1 MDMIKVG
8 INGYGTIG
16 KRVADAIT
24 VQRDMMVVG
33 VTKRR
38 ADYEARLSIK
48 KNYDLYAAEAEHL
61 ERFEE
66 KDIPVKGTLDDL
78 LEVADVI
85 IDCTPGGVGARYMN
99 RYRERGVKAI
109 LQGGEK
115 HETTGFS
122 FNAFV
127 TFEEAKKVDFA
138 RVVSCNTTGLCR
150 TLYPIYKVFG
160 IKRVISTMIRRSADP
175 MDSNKGPINA
185 IEPVLT
191 VPSHHGPDVQTV
203 IPDMNIQT
211 LAVKVPTT
219 IMHLHSIAVDLT
231 DDKVT
236 SDDILDLWNRT
247 PRIKFVKGAHGI
259 KSTAQI
265 MEVARDLNRPR
276 GDFNEI
282 IVWKDGA
289 HVVNGTLYYYQAIH
303 QESDVIPE
311 IVDCIRAMFGF
322 EGDFTESVALTDSA
336 LGIL

>member
-1 MDMIKVG
+1 MH
-8 INGYGTIG
+8 
-16 KRVADAIT
+16 R
-24 VQRDMMVVG
+24 
-33 VTKRR
+33 
-38 ADYEARLSIK
+38 
-48 KNYDLYAAEAEHL
+48 
-61 ERFEE
+61 
-66 KDIPVKGTLDDL
+66 
-78 LEVADVI
+78 
-85 IDCTPGGVGARYMN
+85 
-99 RYRERGVKAI
+99 I
-109 LQGGEK
+109 LP
-115 HETTGFS
+115 FP
-122 FNAFV
+122 
-127 TFEEAKKVDFA
+127 
-138 RVVSCNTTGLCR
+138 RVVA
-150 TLYPIYKVFG
+150 
-160 IKRVISTMIRRSADP
+160 TMIRRSADP